1 MDPANDPLIHDG
13 FADEF
18 CILHA
23 RQQLYVD
30 PLMTDTLSREAEF
43 SMQRYYNNGLIT
55 IAAFVIRMWW
65 LMYIGQLREVGRK
78 FWELERARSTR
89 SQKALSSEPES
100 GSTEYCRMK
109 FWCRTRGQCAAVTE
123 YIAESLFHKVAQ
135 DIMVDTPGVRELKVE
150 HGFQAHDE

>member
-1 MDPANDPLIHDG
+1 LAFEWARLCENPSMDPANDPLIHDG

-55 IAAFVIRMWW
+55 IAAFVIRMW
-65 LMYIGQLREVGRK
+65 
-78 FWELERARSTR
+78 
-89 SQKALSSEPES
+89 
-100 GSTEYCRMK
+100 
-109 FWCRTRGQCAAVTE
+109 
-123 YIAESLFHKVAQ
+123 
-135 DIMVDTPGVRELKVE
+135 
-150 HGFQAHDE
+150 

>member
-55 IAAFVIRMWW
+55 IAAFVIRM
-65 LMYIGQLREVGRK
+65 
-78 FWELERARSTR
+78 
-89 SQKALSSEPES
+89 
-100 GSTEYCRMK
+100 
-109 FWCRTRGQCAAVTE
+109 
-123 YIAESLFHKVAQ
+123 
-135 DIMVDTPGVRELKVE
+135 
-150 HGFQAHDE
+150 